1 MCDDDDVNELLL
13 PLFTTLNKKRSGV
26 FNWKCSEAMAWRAV
40 DNKGVHDFIMFA
52 SSATT
57 KKREFHSSRTTA
69 RKNLVYSNFPLS
81 IIQKPHR
88 HLSPK
93 KREFGAHEHEA
104 DENLRLSVLAC
115 PFPLCV
121 LRWLPKVFQRRRSRM
136 ERKNPK
142 LYVICDKV
150 CFLLKSRIQFPP
162 GETGKPN
169 AEGNFL
175 VFHLTSPF
183 CPMGG

>member
-115 PFPLCV
+115 PLPLRPPVGFQKSFSDEEAEWREKIRNCMWFV
-121 LRWLPKVFQRRRSRM
+121 IKSVF
-136 ERKNPK
+136 
-142 LYVICDKV
+142 C
-150 CFLLKSRIQFPP
+150 
-162 GETGKPN
+162 
-169 AEGNFL
+169 
-175 VFHLTSPF
+175 
-183 CPMGG
+183 